1 MKNKVFRGVIKNWQ
15 LHHETIPQDLI
26 DEVYPGVGA
35 TPVVFT
41 GTVVEDPTG
50 RRSPNDHTRSSLIVS
65 IDEDKGIIETINST
79 YKIIGKEGGDIFGD
93 LGDKVLNIF
102 Y

>member
-1 MKNKVFRGVIKNWQ
+1 MKNKTFRGVIRNWQ
-15 LHHETIPQDLI
+15 LHHLSIPQDLI
-26 DEVYPGVGA
+26 DEVYPGG

-50 RRSPNDHTRSSLIVS
+50 RRSPNDHTKSSLIVS

-79 YKIIGKEGGDIFGD
+79 YEIIGKEGGDVFGD
-93 LGDKVLNIF
+93 LGDGVSNIF